1 MKSSS
6 VLFVG
11 CGDVGIRTGA
21 LLLDRGWRV
30 EGVRRNTAKLPP
42 EIVAHAAN
50 YTLPGSL
57 DFLAELRPEFV
68 VTTFNPTDRSVDGY
82 KDGFETAMGNLLTGL
97 GPHRPRHIVMAS
109 STRVFAEANGGWVD
123 EGSALTQKDLWAQP
137 IIAAEQQL
145 LNSDHAASVVRFAGI
160 YGLHGGRL
168 LSRIR
173 RGELCPPEPE
183 SFTNRIHRD
192 DCAGLIAHLL
202 QQAQSGEAIAP
213 MFIGVDDLSAP
224 RYEVESWLATELGV
238 ANQSPEFLG
247 TVEEPTRHNTDGHKR
262 CRNTALRESG
272 YQLLYPDYKRGYG
285 AVLDSL

>member
-1 MKSSS
+1 
-6 VLFVG
+6 
-11 CGDVGIRTGA
+11 
-21 LLLDRGWRV
+21 
-30 EGVRRNTAKLPP
+30 
-42 EIVAHAAN
+42 
-50 YTLPGSL
+50 
-57 DFLAELRPEFV
+57 
-68 VTTFNPTDRSVDGY
+68 
-82 KDGFETAMGNLLTGL
+82 
-97 GPHRPRHIVMAS
+97 MAS

-145 LNSDHAASVVRFAGI
+145 LNSGHAASVVRFAGI

-202 QQAQSGEAIAP
+202 QRAQSGEAIAR
-213 MFIGVDDLSAP
+213 MIIGVDDLSAP

-247 TVEEPTRHNTDGHKR
+247 TVEEPTRHNTAGHKR

-272 YQLLYPDYKRGYG
+272 YQLLYPDYNRGYG
-285 AVLDSL
+285 AVLDAL